1 MGMLLS
7 QLSLRLIS
15 HLTVF
20 IVVPSVTFSSFL
32 ELI

>member
-7 QLSLRLIS
+7 QLSFRLIS